1 MCKEEYFIYFHFTLF
16 SFCNMADQ
24 DSEREFELE
33 ETNAEFE
40 VDEVRVRECFMEYH
54 LDHNLL

>member
-1 MCKEEYFIYFHFTLF
+1 
-16 SFCNMADQ
+16 MADQ